1 MLSLP
6 LPFRPG
12 LECLTSLPPM
22 NTDLRDILITRAVDG
37 RARPEDWHTI
47 ETLAREEPGLWR
59 ELALAQRDDR
69 ALSMAV
75 TAAAARADGV
85 AVPEAELELVAHHNP
100 RAVVVRRTRLAATW
114 GGWAVAALV
123 ALAMV
128 SRQQAGSEGALESN
142 LASVPGGGALG
153 TATDALNNYLALGK
167 KDGTVLGEMPD
178 KLLVRTTKV
187 EGGEGYEVVFVRQIV
202 ERARVPGLYKVSS
215 DEAGNAT
222 PVRIVIP
229 PIETVPTGDDGPM

>member
-1 MLSLP
+1 
-6 LPFRPG
+6 
-12 LECLTSLPPM
+12 M

-47 ETLAREEPGLWR
+47 ETLARTEPAIWR
-59 ELALAQRDDR
+59 ELALAQRDER
-69 ALSMAV
+69 ALSIAV
-75 TAAAARADGV
+75 TDAAGRADGIDL
-85 AVPEAELELVAHHNP
+85 PDAELEHAAHHNP
-100 RAVVVRRTRLAATW
+100 RAVVVRRSRLAATW
-114 GGWAVAALV
+114 GGWAAAALI

-128 SRQQAGSEGALESN
+128 SRQQAGSGNALQPN
-142 LASVPGGGALG
+142 LAGVPGSGAINAMG
-153 TATDALNNYLALGK
+153 TASDALNNYLALGK

-178 KLLVRTTKV
+178 KLLVRTTKI

-229 PIETVPTGDDGPM
+229 PMETVPISEEGPM